1 VEIRRTLPDGRVLV
15 VAPGGLGVP
24 LADGSVGAWRCFL
37 EGGDSKPALGAPLVF
52 VLMCLLGEEVAAAPP
67 AWIAN
72 LAAELELET
81 RLN

>member
-1 VEIRRTLPDGRVLV
+1 MLV
-15 VAPGGLGVP
+15 VASGGSGVP
-24 LADGSVGAWRCFL
+24 LADGSVGTWRCFL
-37 EGGDSKPALGAPLVF
+37 EGEEREPALGAPLVF
-52 VLMCLLGEEVAAAPP
+52 VLVCLLGEEVTAAPP